1 MVDLLESSDNFVLTS
16 KADLAQLINASW
28 YAEFDMINTHSGNSS
43 FNTCQNL
50 FDESLS
56 NTHTQQDS
64 AYSAYL
70 EFKTMCAATKILIN
84 SRASKVSYIP
94 PTVFT
99 ENTPN
104 ISPLNFSIQTSTLE
118 SKRLLNDSEIISW
131 SDATPITSYK
141 LLSNEKAVYFND
153 GVTQELEVVGTGD
166 VNGDSIEDLLILT
179 RDSLND
185 GNYFNIRLFILSVDQ
200 YGNWSLIKEL

>member
-1 MVDLLESSDNFVLTS
+1 MMDLLESSDNFVLTS

-28 YAEFDMINTHSGNSS
+28 YAEFDVINTRSGKSS

-56 NTHTQQDS
+56 NTRTQKDS

-84 SRASKVSYIP
+84 SRVSEVSYIP

-104 ISPLNFSIQTSTLE
+104 IFPKNLAIQTSTLE

-131 SDATPITSYK
+131 SDATPITGYK

-153 GVTQELEVVGTGD
+153 GVTQELEIVGTGD
-166 VNGDSIEDLLILT
+166 VNGNSIEDLLIVT

-185 GNYFNIRLFILSVDQ
+185 GNYFNMRLFILSVDQ